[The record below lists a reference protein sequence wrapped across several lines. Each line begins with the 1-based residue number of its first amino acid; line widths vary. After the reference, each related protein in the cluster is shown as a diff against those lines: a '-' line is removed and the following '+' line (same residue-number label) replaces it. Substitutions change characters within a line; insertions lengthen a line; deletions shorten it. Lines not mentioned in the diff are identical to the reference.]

1 MRTNAPEEYQVD
13 EGVPALLGS
22 FVVVGPA
29 AVSSKSSYS
38 SVSHDEEHELATK
51 EGTLTFL
58 YFFGGGADQS
68 KSSLRPICFKS
79 FSPYRCDKIA

>member
-1 MRTNAPEEYQVD
+1 MRTNAPEEYHVD
-13 EGVPALLGS
+13 GGAPALVGS

-38 SVSHDEEHELATK
+38 SVSRDEEYELASK

-58 YFFGGGADQS
+58 NFFGGGADQS
-68 KSSLRPICFKS
+68 KSCLKPICFRS
-79 FSPYRCDKIA
+79 SSR